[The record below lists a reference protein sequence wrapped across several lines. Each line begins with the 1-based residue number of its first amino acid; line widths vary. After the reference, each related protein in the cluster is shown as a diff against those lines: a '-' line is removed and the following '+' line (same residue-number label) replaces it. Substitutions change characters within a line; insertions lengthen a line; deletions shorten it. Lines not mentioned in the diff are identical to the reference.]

1 MKTDLVTPPTLRKGD
16 LIAILSPAS
25 AVDPQFVSGAADT
38 LRAAGFR
45 VEVMPGAC
53 GRHGSYSGTV
63 EDRIADM
70 NAALANPEVKAIL
83 CARGGYG
90 CVHLI
95 GHITPRPV
103 WIIGFSDVSA
113 LHALWYSSGIR
124 SIHGSMAKEL
134 ALKLCPDNKANTRL
148 LEILETGTMPS
159 IKWEAN
165 ELNRVGSASGVLVGG
180 NLAVLNG
187 LADTPYNLMGLP
199 GSILVIED
207 IAEAIYKVERVF
219 HRLRVGGKLDG
230 LAGLVVGQFTEYHQD
245 SNGET
250 MEQMIRRMVAP
261 YSFPVAFN
269 APVGHVN
276 GNLPF
281 VEGCRAKLNV
291 MSEGVVLS
299 DDSLCRQ

>member
-1 MKTDLVTPPTLRKGD
+1 MNTNLMTPPTLREGD

-25 AVDPQFVSGAADT
+25 AVDPQLVSGAAAA

-53 GRHGSYSGTV
+53 GRSGSYSGTA
-63 EDRIADM
+63 DARIADM

-83 CARGGYG
+83 CSRGGYG
-90 CVHLI
+90 CIHLI

-113 LHALWYSSGIR
+113 LHALWYSYGIR

-134 ALKLCPDNKANTRL
+134 ALKLCPDNKANSNL
-148 LEILETGTMPS
+148 LEILKTGTMPS
-159 IKWEAN
+159 IEWGPDP
-165 ELNRVGSASGVLVGG
+165 LNRPGSASGVLVGG

-187 LADTPYNLMGLP
+187 LADTPYNIMGLP
-199 GSILVIED
+199 GSILVVED
-207 IAEAIYKVERVF
+207 IAEPVYKVERVF
-219 HRLRVGGKLDG
+219 HCLRIGGKLDG
-230 LAGLVVGQFTEYHQD
+230 LAGLVVGQFTDYRVD

-250 MEQMIRRMVAP
+250 MEQMISRMVAP

-269 APVGHVN
+269 APIGHVP

-281 VEGCRAKLNV
+281 VHGAPAELKI
-291 MSEGVVLS
+291 
-299 DDSLCRQ
+299 DDSGACLIVKES

>member
-1 MKTDLVTPPTLRKGD
+1 MNTYLLTPPALKKGD

-25 AVDPQFVSGAADT
+25 AVDPQLVSGAAET
-38 LRAAGFR
+38 LRNAGFR
-45 VEVMPGAC
+45 VEIMPGAC
-53 GRHGSYSGTV
+53 GRNGSYSGTLDERV
-63 EDRIADM
+63 ADM

-113 LHALWYSSGIR
+113 LHALWYSYGIR

-134 ALKLCPDNKANTRL
+134 ALSLCPDNKANKHL
-148 LEILETGTMPS
+148 FEILRTGSMPS
-159 IKWEAN
+159 IEWGPDD
-165 ELNRVGSASGVLVGG
+165 LNRHGCASGMLVGG

-187 LADTPYNLMGLP
+187 LADTPYNIMGLP

-207 IAEAIYKVERVF
+207 IAEPVYKVERVL
-219 HRLRVGGKLDG
+219 HRLRIGGKLAG
-230 LAGLVVGQFTEYHQD
+230 LAGLVVGQFSEYRPD
-245 SNGET
+245 SNGES

-261 YSFPVAFN
+261 YSYPVAFN
-269 APVGHVN
+269 APIGHVN

-281 VEGCRAKLNV
+281 VEGCRSKLDV
-291 MSEGVVLS
+291 TCEGVVLS